1 MDSVRVVKRV
11 VIVGAGNI
19 GSHLA
24 PMIARIAE
32 VGRILVIDRDRY
44 EQKNL
49 TGQSIT
55 VAEVGGAKARVQAAA
70 LRRIS
75 PEIEVS
81 SFVGEFERVP
91 LGWLRGDLILGC
103 LDSRRGRQSVN
114 EAAFHLGIPWIDSGV
129 HPDGLLARVNVYLPG
144 ADRPCIECAWDENDY
159 RNIEQE
165 YPCGSGKPST
175 VPPPPSTPATNAPA
189 ALGALA
195 AALQAIE
202 AGKILTGRDDLV
214 VGGRQIQIDASHHTH
229 YVTAFRRNHACRF
242 GDHAPW
248 TLIDLPSAPSK
259 LSPRDLADR
268 LPGSPGPRDCA
279 FSIEGRS
286 FARALTCSGCGRRR
300 AVWRLV
306 NLRPGGDG
314 PCRSCGGRIVVTGV
328 DRLDLMEGSELP
340 ARELDRPLGALG
352 VRPGD
357 IVRVVAGEA
366 TARFVIGGDSR

>member
-1 MDSVRVVKRV
+1 MDSVRIVKRV

-24 PMIARIAE
+24 PLIARIAE

-44 EQKNL
+44 EEKNL

-55 VAEVGGAKARVQAAA
+55 AAEVGDAKASVQAAV

-75 PEIEVS
+75 PDIVVS
-81 SFVGEFERVP
+81 SFVGEFEHVP

-114 EAAFHLGIPWIDSGV
+114 EAAFRLGIPWIDSGIQA
-129 HPDGLLARVNVYLPG
+129 DGLLARVNVYLPG
-144 ADRPCIECAWDENDY
+144 IDRPCLECAWDENDY

-165 YPCGSGKPST
+165 YPCGADTG
-175 VPPPPSTPATNAPA
+175 VGEAQPPSVPATNAPA

-195 AALQAIE
+195 ASLQALE
-202 AGKILTGRDDLV
+202 AGKILMGQDDLV
-214 VGGRQIQIDASHHTH
+214 AGGRQIQIDVSHHTH

-248 TLIDLPSAPSK
+248 TLIDVPSAPPR
-259 LSPRDLADR
+259 LNLRDLADR
-268 LPGSPGPRDCA
+268 LPGSPDPGACA
-279 FSIEGRS
+279 FSIEGRP
-286 FARALTCSGCGRRR
+286 FARALTCSGCGRKR
-300 AVWRLV
+300 AVLRLER
-306 NLRPGGDG
+306 LSPGGEG
-314 PCRSCGGRIVVTGV
+314 LCGFCGGPIVITGV
-328 DRLDLMEGSELP
+328 DRRDRMEGSELA
-340 ARELDRPLGALG
+340 ARQLDRPLGAIG

-357 IVRVVAGEA
+357 IVRVDAGEA